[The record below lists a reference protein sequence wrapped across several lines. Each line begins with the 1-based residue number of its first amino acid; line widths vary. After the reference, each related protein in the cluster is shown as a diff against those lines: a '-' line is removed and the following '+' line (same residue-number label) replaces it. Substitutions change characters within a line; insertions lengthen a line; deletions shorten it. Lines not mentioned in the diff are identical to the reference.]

1 MGKRIA
7 IAAIG
12 THGDIRPFVA
22 LGRALTAAGHHP
34 VIGAPSDFRS
44 FVEAN
49 DIEFFDFGGD
59 MQALLHQSNFDV
71 AMQKNAWGA
80 VLSAAYDGFWLHQNA
95 ARTYPDLARGAD
107 ALIYHMNTTHAL
119 DVATK
124 LGIPAIM
131 ALFQPLLPTREHAYI
146 AGVGPK
152 LPKFFDALTYAVL
165 SVQQTFYDL
174 PRYLL
179 RPSLGMMP
187 FFRTGFAKA
196 PARGY
201 VPTLHAYPE
210 AVVPR
215 PADWPDNACMTGAWR
230 LDEKPEWQMPA
241 DLRAFLDAGEPPI
254 YIGFGSMSF
263 GSSRNE
269 AIIREA
275 LDIWGGRAVLA
286 KGWGGLS
293 GAEAPPNAFLLDKAP
308 HDKLF
313 PFMRAVVHHGG
324 AGTALAG
331 LAAGRPGFVVPQFFD
346 QPYWGERVCALGC
359 GPKPVHLRDLTGKS
373 LAEGLSDLA
382 GNAGYAE
389 AARHLGEKLGA
400 ENGAE
405 NAVKRIET
413 LMDAS

>member
-22 LGRALTAAGHHP
+22 LGRALIAAGHHP
-34 VIGAPSDFRS
+34 VIGAPSDFRPFITS
-44 FVEAN
+44 N
-49 DIEFFDFGGD
+49 GIEFFDFGGN

-80 VLSAAYDGFWLHQNA
+80 VLSAAYDGFWLHYNA
-95 ARTYPDLARGAD
+95 AKTFPKLARGAD

-119 DVATK
+119 DVANH

-131 ALFQPLLPTREHAYI
+131 TLFQPLLPTREHAYT
-146 AGVGPK
+146 AGIGPK
-152 LPKFFDALTYAVL
+152 LPKLFDPLTYLVL
-165 SVQQTFYDL
+165 SVQQTYYDL

-179 RPSLGMMP
+179 RPSLGRAP
-187 FFRTGFAKA
+187 LFRTGFAKA
-196 PARGY
+196 AKKGY

-215 PADWPDNACMTGAWR
+215 PHDWPENATITGNWR
-230 LDEKPEWQMPA
+230 LDEQPPWQIP
-241 DLRAFLDAGEPPI
+241 DNLQSFIDAGETPI
-254 YIGFGSMSF
+254 YIGFGSMAF

-275 LDIWGGRAVLA
+275 LRLWGGRAVLA
-286 KGWGGLS
+286 KGWGGLTD
-293 GAEAPPNAFLLDKAP
+293 EALPDNTFLLDKAP

-313 PFMRAVVHHGG
+313 PLMRAVVHHGG
-324 AGTALAG
+324 AGTVLAG
-331 LAAGRPGFVVPQFFD
+331 LTAGKPGFVIPQFFD
-346 QPYWGERVCALGC
+346 QPYWGDRVHSLGC
-359 GPKPVHLRDLTGKS
+359 GPEPVRLRDLDADR
-373 LAEGLSDLA
+373 LARGLEQLA
-382 GNAGYAE
+382 TNAGYAE
-389 AARHLGEKLGA
+389 NAARLGERLSS

-405 NAVKRIET
+405 VAVKRIET
-413 LMDAS
+413 LMATS

>member
-22 LGRALTAAGHHP
+22 LGRALIDAGHHP
-34 VIGAPSDFRS
+34 VIGAPSDFRA
-44 FVEAN
+44 FIEDN
-49 DIEFFDFGGD
+49 NIEFFDFGGD

-80 VLSAAYDGFWLHQNA
+80 ILSASYDGFWLHFNA
-95 ARTYPDLARGAD
+95 AKTFPELARGAD

-119 DVATK
+119 DVAAK

-131 ALFQPLLPTREHAYI
+131 ALFQPLLPTREMAYI

-152 LPKFFDALTYAVL
+152 LPKAFDPLTYLVL
-165 SVQQTFYDL
+165 SVQQSYYDL

-179 RPSLGMMP
+179 RRSLGFWP

-196 PARGY
+196 LKKGR

-215 PADWPDNACMTGAWR
+215 PHDWPDNAHMTGAWV
-230 LDEKPEWQMPA
+230 LDEQPPWQMPD

-263 GSSRNE
+263 GSARNE
-269 AIIREA
+269 RIIREA
-275 LDIWGGRAVLA
+275 LDLWGGRAVLA
-286 KGWGGLS
+286 KGWGGLAD
-293 GAEAPPNAFLLDKAP
+293 AELPPNAFLLDKAP

-313 PFMRAVVHHGG
+313 PHMHAVVHHGG
-324 AGTALAG
+324 AGTTLAG

-346 QPYWGERVCALGC
+346 QPYWGERVFALGC
-359 GPKPVHLRDLTGKS
+359 GPKPVHLRDLTGKI
-373 LAEGLSDLA
+373 LAEGLNALA
-382 GNAGYAE
+382 QERSYAE
-389 AARHLGEKLGA
+389 AAQLLGERLRA
-400 ENGAE
+400 ENGAK
-405 NAVKRIET
+405 NAVTRIEA
-413 LMDAS
+413 LIGAS

>member
-22 LGRALTAAGHHP
+22 LAQALIAAGHTP
-34 VIGAPSDFRS
+34 VIGAPSDFRG
-44 FVEAN
+44 FIEGNGV
-49 DIEFFDFGGD
+49 EFFDFGGN
-59 MQALLHQSNFDV
+59 MQKLLSQSNFDM
-71 AMQKNAWGA
+71 AMQKNSWGA
-80 VLSAAYDGFWLHQNA
+80 VLSASYDGFWLHYNA
-95 ARTYPDLARGAD
+95 AKTFPDLARGAD

-119 DVATK
+119 DVAQK

-131 ALFQPLLPTREHAYI
+131 AVFQPLLPTSEWAYT

-152 LPKFFDALTYAVL
+152 LPKAFDPLTYLVL
-165 SVQQTFYDL
+165 SVQQTYYDL

-179 RPSLGMMP
+179 RGSLGFLP

-196 PARGY
+196 QKSGY

-215 PADWPDNACMTGAWR
+215 PHDWPDNAVMTGNWR
-230 LDEKPEWQMPA
+230 LDEKPAWQAPDDM
-241 DLRAFLDAGEPPI
+241 RAFLDAGEDPI

-263 GSSRNE
+263 GSRRNAE
-269 AIIREA
+269 IIREA
-275 LDIWGGRAVLA
+275 LALWGGRAVLA
-286 KGWGGLS
+286 KGWGGLA
-293 GAEAPPNAFLLDKAP
+293 GEDLPPNAFLLDKAP

-313 PFMRAVVHHGG
+313 PLMQAVVHHGG
-324 AGTALAG
+324 AGTTLAG
-331 LAAGRPGFVVPQFFD
+331 LAAGRPSFVVPQFFD
-346 QPYWGERVCALGC
+346 QPYWGERVHALGC
-359 GPKPVHLRDLTGKS
+359 GPAPVRLRDLTGKA
-373 LAEGLSDLA
+373 LAERLDDLA
-382 GNAGYAE
+382 RNADYVTS
-389 AARHLGEKLGA
+389 AARLGKALSS
-400 ENGAE
+400 ENGAL

>member
-22 LGRALTAAGHHP
+22 LGEALIAAGHHP
-34 VIGAPSDFRS
+34 VIGAPSDFRG
-44 FVEAN
+44 FIEAN
-49 DIEFFDFGGD
+49 GIEFFDFGGN
-59 MQALLHQSNFDV
+59 MQALLSQGNFDT

-80 VLSAAYDGFWLHQNA
+80 VLSASYDGFWLHYNA
-95 ARTYPDLARGAD
+95 AKTFPELARGAD

-119 DVATK
+119 DVARK

-131 ALFQPLLPTREHAYI
+131 VLFQPLLPTREHAYT

-152 LPKFFDALTYAVL
+152 LPKLFDPLTYLVL

-179 RPSLGMMP
+179 RPSLGYFP
-187 FFRTGFAKA
+187 LFRTGFAKA
-196 PARGY
+196 PKKGY

-210 AVVPR
+210 AVVPH
-215 PADWPDNACMTGAWR
+215 PHDWPDNAAITGAWR
-230 LDEKPEWQMPA
+230 LDEKPEWQIPA
-241 DLRAFLDAGEPPI
+241 DLRAFLDAGEPPV

-263 GSSRNE
+263 GSERNE

-275 LDIWGGRAVLA
+275 LELWGGRAVLA

-293 GAEAPPNAFLLDKAP
+293 GAAVPPNAFLLDKAP

-313 PFMRAVVHHGG
+313 PLMRAVVHHGG
-324 AGTALAG
+324 AGTTLAG
-331 LAAGRPGFVVPQFFD
+331 LTAGRPAFVVPQFFD
-346 QPYWGERVCALGC
+346 QPYWGERVHALGC
-359 GPKPVHLRDLTGKS
+359 GPEPVHLRDLTGKS
-373 LAEGLSDLA
+373 LAQGLDALVR
-382 GNAGYAE
+382 NKDYAE
-389 AARHLGEKLGA
+389 AAERLGGTLRA
-400 ENGAE
+400 ENGAGK
-405 NAVKRIET
+405 AVERIET